1 MSELAFRS
9 ILDLS
14 RSYKSGE
21 LSPVA
26 VIDSCIKRV
35 EQFEPKLGAF
45 QALYTEDARKAA
57 QAAEKAYQSGHR

>member
-14 RSYKSGE
+14 NSYRIGE

-26 VIDSCIKRV
+26 VIDSCLKRA

-45 QALYTEDARKAA
+45 QAL
-57 QAAEKAYQSGHR
+57 

>member
-14 RSYKSGE
+14 NSYRSGE

-26 VIDSCIKRV
+26 VIESCLKQV
-35 EQFEPKLGAF
+35 EKFEPKLGAF
-45 QALYTEDARKAA
+45 QAV
-57 QAAEKAYQSGHR
+57 